1 MNLIRI
7 LVVDDH
13 EILRRNICNLLMTEM
28 DLDVV
33 SQASTG
39 REAVARAEQH
49 QPHVVVMD
57 ISMPELNGLAAAP
70 LIKKV
75 APSAEILIVT
85 GHATPSVLREAFGA
99 GARGFLSKNDIA
111 TDPIQAVRAVHSQQQ
126 FLSTAVKNL
135 NFSQST

>member
-1 MNLIRI
+1 LIHI

-111 TDPIQAVRAVHSQQQ
+111 TDLIQAVRAVHSQQQ

>member
-1 MNLIRI
+1 MNLICI

-85 GHATPSVLREAFGA
+85 GHTTPSVLQEAFGA
-99 GARGFLSKNDIA
+99 GARGFLSKDDIA
-111 TDPIQAVRAVHSQQQ
+111 TDLIQAVRAVHSQKQ
-126 FLSTAVKNL
+126 FLSTAVKDL
-135 NFSQST
+135 DLSQSR

>member
-13 EILRRNICNLLMTEM
+13 EILRRNICNLLMTET

-39 REAVARAEQH
+39 REAVERAEEH

-57 ISMPELNGLAAAP
+57 ISMPELNGLVATP

-85 GHATPSVLREAFGA
+85 GHNTPSVLQEAFGA
-99 GARGFLSKNDIA
+99 GARGFLSKDDIA
-111 TDPIQAVRAVHSQQQ
+111 TDLIQAVRAVHSQKQ
-126 FLSTAVKNL
+126 FLSTAVKDLNL
-135 NFSQST
+135 SQSR

>member
-1 MNLIRI
+1 MIRI

-13 EILRRNICNLLMTEM
+13 EILRRNICNLLMTET

-111 TDPIQAVRAVHSQQQ
+111 TDLIQAVRAVYSQQQ
-126 FLSTAVKNL
+126 FLSTAVKSL
-135 NFSQST
+135 DFSQST

>member
-13 EILRRNICNLLMTEM
+13 EILRRSICNLLMTEI
-28 DLDVV
+28 DLDIV

-111 TDPIQAVRAVHSQQQ
+111 TDLIQAVRAVHSQQQ

>member
-111 TDPIQAVRAVHSQQQ
+111 TDLIQAVRAVHSQQQ

>member
-1 MNLIRI
+1 LNLIRI

-111 TDPIQAVRAVHSQQQ
+111 TDLIQAVRAVHSQQQ

>member
-1 MNLIRI
+1 
-7 LVVDDH
+7 
-13 EILRRNICNLLMTEM
+13 MTEM

-111 TDPIQAVRAVHSQQQ
+111 TDLIQAVRAVHSQQQ

>member
-1 MNLIRI
+1 MIRI

-111 TDPIQAVRAVHSQQQ
+111 TDLIQAVRAVHSQQQ